1 MSLADLIRK
10 RPGNSAT
17 AISAIPATQPANK
30 DATVARIATVAAA
43 NPPNAA
49 NDVPDILSDP
59 AADSR
64 RHRVLAMLANDPALR
79 LAVVCD
85 GQGDPVPV
93 TVAIRV
99 GTCEVLIPAA
109 RFDPL
114 AILDLVERHTRT
126 NVTRISPPEQIK
138 GLEMMI

>member
-1 MSLADLIRK
+1 MSYLARLKQKISGKVPEYEATKGTEGAFDTFVASK
-10 RPGNSAT
+10 SAPLRQ
-17 AISAIPATQPANK
+17 IS
-30 DATVARIATVAAA
+30 
-43 NPPNAA
+43 AA
-49 NDVPDILSDP
+49 NDPLPDP
-59 AADSR
+59 AAESR
-64 RHRVLAMLANDPALR
+64 RQRVMAMLSNDPALR

-93 TVAIRV
+93 TVAIRE

>member
-1 MSLADLIRK
+1 M
-10 RPGNSAT
+10 
-17 AISAIPATQPANK
+17 
-30 DATVARIATVAAA
+30 
-43 NPPNAA
+43 
-49 NDVPDILSDP
+49 
-59 AADSR
+59 
-64 RHRVLAMLANDPALR
+64 AMHANDPALR

-93 TVAIRV
+93 TVAIRE

-126 NVTRISPPEQIK
+126 NVTRISPLEQIK

>member
-1 MSLADLIRK
+1 MSLADLIRNG
-10 RPGNSAT
+10 P
-17 AISAIPATQPANK
+17 
-30 DATVARIATVAAA
+30 VAAA
-43 NPPNAA
+43 NANPANPANAGLVRSESLAKLAPLAAANLPNAA
-49 NDVPDILSDP
+49 NDAPNIFPDP
-59 AADSR
+59 AAESR
-64 RHRVLAMLANDPALR
+64 RQRVLAMLANDPALR

-93 TVAIRV
+93 TLAIRE